1 RWLWNHSVL
10 RTLGIMT
17 GVSNLTTSATFSIFV
32 LYALEILDLTEAGYG
47 VLLAVMAIGGV
58 IGSLVAPRL
67 ARLFGDGPSF
77 YVVIG
82 LSVAQN
88 LAIGLTSNIVVV
100 AIGLISLSLGVMLW
114 NVIAVSL
121 RQSIVPDQLLGRVN
135 SVYRLL
141 AWGTMP
147 VGAALGGFL
156 GEAFGLRSAY
166 FVSAAVMAILAVAIL
181 PVINNRTIA
190 AARRAAE

>member
-1 RWLWNHSVL
+1 V
-10 RTLGIMT
+10 G
-17 GVSNLTTSATFSIFV
+17 
-32 LYALEILDLTEAGYG
+32 
-47 VLLAVMAIGGV
+47 
-58 IGSLVAPRL
+58 PRL

-77 YVVIG
+77 YAVIG

-88 LAIGLTSNIVVV
+88 LAIGLTSSAVVV
-100 AIGLISLSLGVMLW
+100 AIALITLGLGVMWW

-121 RQSIVPDQLLGRVN
+121 RQSIVPDRLLGRVN

-156 GEAFGLRSAY
+156 GKAFGLRSAY
-166 FVSAAVMAILAVAIL
+166 FVAAAMMAILGVAII

-190 AARRAAE
+190 AARSAAE